1 MTITLVV
8 LLVAV
13 GAGVIAFGMSV
24 SRALPD
30 PVDSTA
36 EERATVKALDRRP
49 RLARFLRRRLD
60 RRSAGG
66 LLLTVS
72 LIVVF
77 VVALIVGLLL
87 DNIDESGWLG
97 ELDDEVAAWGAEHAT
112 SAAID
117 VLKVITQLGGT
128 WVVVAALAA
137 ASVADWIRR
146 RNAEVFLFAA
156 VVIIGEKLIVNGMK
170 WLVDRDR
177 PDVMWLVSWSGA
189 SFPSGHT
196 AAAAAA
202 WPAVALILGRDRS
215 RRTRALLAAGAALI
229 SVAVAASRAL
239 LGVHWL
245 TDVLAGLVIG
255 WGWFLIVAIAFGG
268 RAQRLG
274 DPATTEPRGVRG
286 ADAIGALIS
295 ATGDGDPGPD
305 GLPARE
311 RRDSPLVGDLSDH
324 VQADTS
330 DTLGVDL
337 LQLRLFRTGIG
348 HGDVDV
354 TVIADLCP
362 RHDLTEA
369 MAQGVRDQLADHRAR
384 HQPAPARPAQHRP
397 RTHAAT
403 NEPPKP
409 TASHGRGRPS
419 PCPQNHRC
427 APDPS
432 DGDRT
437 PLLGM
442 LCREQRGDTGNVED
456 TPDRIGQDVDH
467 ETWPV

>member
-1 MTITLVV
+1 MTIALVV

-13 GAGVIAFGMSV
+13 GAGVIAFGMSA

-30 PVDSTA
+30 PVDPAA

-49 RLARFLRRRLD
+49 RLARFLRQRMD
-60 RRSAGG
+60 RRTAGG

-72 LIVVF
+72 LMVVF
-77 VVALIVGLLL
+77 VVALVVGLLL

-97 ELDDEVAAWGAEHAT
+97 ELDDDVAAWGAEHAT

-137 ASVADWIRR
+137 ASVADWLRR
-146 RNAEVFLFAA
+146 RNAEVFVFAA

-215 RRTRALLAAGAALI
+215 RRTRALLASGAALI

-274 DPATTEPRGVRG
+274 DPATTQPKGVRVPTP
-286 ADAIGALIS
+286 S
-295 ATGDGDPGPD
+295 A
-305 GLPARE
+305 
-311 RRDSPLVGDLSDH
+311 H
-324 VQADTS
+324 
-330 DTLGVDL
+330 
-337 LQLRLFRTGIG
+337 
-348 HGDVDV
+348 
-354 TVIADLCP
+354 
-362 RHDLTEA
+362 
-369 MAQGVRDQLADHRAR
+369 
-384 HQPAPARPAQHRP
+384 
-397 RTHAAT
+397 
-403 NEPPKP
+403 
-409 TASHGRGRPS
+409 
-419 PCPQNHRC
+419 
-427 APDPS
+427 
-432 DGDRT
+432 
-437 PLLGM
+437 
-442 LCREQRGDTGNVED
+442 
-456 TPDRIGQDVDH
+456 
-467 ETWPV
+467 